1 MSQLASVIEA
11 FPPFGHFES
20 GGTIARR
27 AGKLLKSRGSKAG
40 KPDQSAWK
48 LIEQHCP
55 GYTAFK
61 GLALFNKNAD
71 GNIGLLCPKPQAYAH
86 AGESPYQKN

>member
-40 KPDQSAWK
+40 KPEQNAWR

-55 GYTAFK
+55 GYSAFK
-61 GLALFNKNAD
+61 GPALFDKDAN
-71 GNIGLLCPKPQAYAH
+71 GNIGLRYPKAQAYAH
-86 AGESPYQKN
+86 VGERPRSES